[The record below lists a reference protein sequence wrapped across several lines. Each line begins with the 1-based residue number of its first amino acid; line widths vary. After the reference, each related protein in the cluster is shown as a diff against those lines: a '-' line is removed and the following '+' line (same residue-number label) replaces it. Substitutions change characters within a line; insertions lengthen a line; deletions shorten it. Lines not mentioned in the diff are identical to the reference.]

1 MTLTSSVSR
10 LSFSKIS
17 LAADI
22 ENILNWKETSEQDIE
37 VPFKPARVILQD
49 FTGVPAVVDLAAMR
63 TTMQMLGGDPNKIN
77 PLCQVDLVIDHSVQ
91 VDVARDSDAKEKNEE
106 IEFNR
111 NLERFAFLKWGEK
124 AFENFK
130 IVPPGNG
137 IVHQVNLEWLAR
149 VAFVKDGFVYPDSVV
164 GTDSHTTMIDG
175 LGVVGWG
182 VGGIEA
188 ESVMLGQQI
197 SMVLPKVVGFKM
209 IGELPSHT
217 TATDLVLTCTAMLR
231 KRGVVGQFVEFF
243 GPGCA
248 NLSLTDRATVA
259 NMSPEY
265 GATMGFFPVD
275 DVTMGYLKLTGAD
288 DARIALIEGYFKAAG
303 LFRTY
308 SDTEVDPM
316 YSGDIMVLDLSTVK
330 PSLSGPKRPHD
341 HVHLDNMQKDFKEC
355 LNNKVGFKGFAI
367 PSEKQADTAKFTYNG
382 EDFELKHGSI
392 VIAAITSCTNTSNP
406 TVMLQAGM
414 LARNAVKLGLKT
426 PSYLKT
432 SLSPGSGVVTSY
444 LNTSGVSEY
453 LDQLGFVTAGYG
465 CMTCIGNSGEIPD
478 EVTNAI
484 NAEDLVVAAVLSG
497 NRNFEGRVHP
507 ITRANYLASPPLVV
521 AYALAGT
528 VDIDFETQPL
538 GQDLEGK
545 NVFLKDIWPSRDEVQ
560 KVVAENVTPQI
571 FRDFY
576 SNTLTRNQRWNNLVA
591 PQGNLFTWT
600 EDSTYIHLPPF
611 FAGMTKEVPTTIA
624 PVKDAY
630 CLLNLPDSITTDH
643 ISPAGN
649 ISKTSTAAKYLNGRG
664 VAPKDFNSYGARRGH
679 DEVMARGTFANV
691 RIVNK
696 LVEKPGPNT
705 IHVPSGEQMPIY
717 DASARYI
724 AEGHPLVILA
734 GKEYGSG
741 SSRDW
746 AAKGPFMQGI
756 KVVIAQSYERIH
768 RSNLLGMGI
777 LPLQFK
783 EGEGADSL
791 GFTGKETFSFDL
803 GDTLRVGQDVT
814 VTASNG
820 TTFAAKCRLDT
831 DPEVAYYMNGGILRY
846 VLRKLI

>member
-1 MTLTSSVSR
+1 
-10 LSFSKIS
+10 
-17 LAADI
+17 
-22 ENILNWKETSEQDIE
+22 
-37 VPFKPARVILQD
+37 
-49 FTGVPAVVDLAAMR
+49 MR
-63 TTMQMLGGDPNKIN
+63 TQMQELGGDSNKIN
-77 PLCQVDLVIDHSVQ
+77 PLCQVDLVIDHSIQ
-91 VDVARDSDAKEKNEE
+91 VDVARDANAKDKNEE

-111 NLERFAFLKWGEK
+111 NQERFAFLKWGEK
-124 AFENFK
+124 AFNNLR

-149 VAFVKDGFVYPDSVV
+149 VVFNKDNVLYPDSVV

-197 SMVLPKVVGFKM
+197 SMVLPKVVGFKLT
-209 IGELPSHT
+209 GSLPAHA

-243 GPGCA
+243 GDGCQ
-248 NLSLTDRATVA
+248 NLSLTDRATIA

-275 DVTMGYLKLTGAD
+275 DKTIDYLRMTGAED
-288 DARIALIEGYFKAAG
+288 SRVAMIETYLRSNG
-303 LFRTY
+303 LYRVYDGSQPEPHYT
-308 SDTEVDPM
+308 
-316 YSGDIMVLDLSTVK
+316 GDIMHLDLATVK
-330 PSLSGPKRPHD
+330 PCLSGPKRPHD
-341 HVHLDNMQKDFKEC
+341 HVELDNMQKDFRAC
-355 LNNKVGFKGFAI
+355 LDNKVGFKGFDIAK
-367 PSEKQADTAKFTYNG
+367 EKQAASAKFTHEG
-382 EDFELKHGSI
+382 KEHEIRHGAV

-406 TVMLQAGM
+406 SVMLQAGM
-414 LARNAVKLGLKT
+414 LAQNAVKKGLST
-426 PSYLKT
+426 PSYMKT

-444 LNTSGVSEY
+444 LNSAGVNVY
-453 LDQLGFVTAGYG
+453 LDKLGFTTAGYG
-465 CMTCIGNSGEIPD
+465 CMTCIGNSGEIPE
-478 EVTNAI
+478 EVTAAVNS
-484 NAEDLVVAAVLSG
+484 EDLVVSAVLSG

-528 VDIDFETQPL
+528 VDIDFNTEPI
-538 GQDLEGK
+538 GK
-545 NVFLKDIWPSRDEVQ
+545 DADGNPVMLKDIWPSRDEVE
-560 KVVAENVTPQI
+560 KVVSENVKPEI
-571 FRDFY
+571 FKEFY
-576 SNTLTRNQRWNNLVA
+576 ANTLTRNERWNNLVA
-591 PQGNLFTWT
+591 PQGSLFTWT

-611 FAGMTKEVPTTIA
+611 FSGMSKEAPTEI
-624 PVKDAY
+624 PQVKDAY

-649 ISKTSTAAKYLNGRG
+649 ISKTSTAAKYLGNRG

-691 RIVNK
+691 RLVNK
-696 LVEKPGPNT
+696 LVDKPGPNT
-705 IHVPSGEQMPIY
+705 THIPSGDVMPVY
-717 DASARYI
+717 DAAARYI
-724 AEGHPLVILA
+724 ADGHPLCVLA

-746 AAKGPFMQGI
+746 AAKGPYLQGI

-777 LPLQFK
+777 LPLQFRD
-783 EGEGADSL
+783 GDSADSL
-791 GFTGKETFSFDL
+791 GFTGKETFSFDFCT
-803 GDTLRVGQDVT
+803 DKITVNQDVK

-820 TTFAAKCRLDT
+820 KEFMTKCRLDT
-831 DPEVAYYMNGGILRY
+831 DPEIAYFMNGGILRY
-846 VLRKLI
+846 VLRNLMK